1 MSTNDYIKFLTQQLV
16 QYMDIPSTERKQ
28 QRKMKK
34 NNQSPFSHRWFGIIP
49 FSVKMLFKK
58 NNR

>member
-34 NNQSPFSHRWFGIIP
+34 NNQSSFSHRWFGIVP
-49 FSVKMLFKK
+49 FAVKMLFKK
-58 NNR
+58 K